1 MVWAID
7 YAAAA
12 RTRLRKLD
20 RRTAKRIVDFMDE
33 RIATSHDPRSLGQ
46 ALTGPRL
53 GEYWRYR
60 LGDMRIVCDIRDAE
74 LVVLVI
80 DLANRR
86 DAYQ

>member
-20 RRTAKRIVDFMDE
+20 RRTAKHIVDFMDE
-33 RIATSHDPRSLGQ
+33 RIASSQDPRSLGQ
-46 ALTGPRL
+46 ALTGSRL
-53 GEYWRYR
+53 SEYWRYR
-60 LGDMRIVCDIRDAE
+60 LGDMRIICDIRDAE